1 MKPLYTPLIIITLL
15 LTPALQAGSLEESL
29 SGKLVHLE
37 GDELK
42 KADASAMEGKDIVAV
57 YYSAHWC
64 PPCRAFTPE
73 LSKFYKKAAKKYSNF
88 QLIFVSSDKN
98 EEAMAEYMDWGK
110 MKFLAV
116 DYSQRKSSGL
126 SKHAA
131 RGIPYMVVLDGDG
144 KVLLEKPKGK
154 DWVHPSA
161 ILEQLDDLLKEKG
174 KKA

>member
-1 MKPLYTPLIIITLL
+1 MKKPWPNTWI
-15 LTPALQAGSLEESL
+15 G
-29 SGKLVHLE
+29 
-37 GDELK
+37 
-42 KADASAMEGKDIVAV
+42 
-57 YYSAHWC
+57 
-64 PPCRAFTPE
+64 
-73 LSKFYKKAAKKYSNF
+73 
-88 QLIFVSSDKN
+88 
-98 EEAMAEYMDWGK
+98 GK